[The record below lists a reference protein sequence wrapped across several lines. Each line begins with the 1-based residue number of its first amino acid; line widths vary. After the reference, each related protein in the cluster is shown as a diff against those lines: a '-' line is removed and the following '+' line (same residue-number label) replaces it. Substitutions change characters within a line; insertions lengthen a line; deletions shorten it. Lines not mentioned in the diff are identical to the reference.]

1 MTTART
7 RHRVASGAGG
17 RGSAGVVVH
26 SAPLMLPVAG
36 PPLREGALAVR
47 RGRVLAAGPRREVAG
62 AFREHREVRWD
73 GVVVAGLVNAH
84 THLQFSC
91 LARLGRRRYGSLEE
105 WSTAFDAAY
114 AEASSAPDALAT
126 GRRRGRKVD
135 WAAAARKG
143 ARAAIASGTTAVAD
157 VVTDMEAAAAYA
169 EAGLTGMA
177 YLEVLGDTEESWHA
191 EGRERLITA
200 LQEAGLPMGV
210 SPHAVY
216 ALDVAVLEDLAL
228 LARSYRVRQQ
238 IHLAESAHEREY
250 TVRGTG
256 PLARMVRDLG
266 FDFAVLREGGTG
278 LGPVDLLDGMGVFG
292 EHCHV
297 AHAVY
302 LTPDE
307 RRVLRK
313 RGTVIALCPRSNR
326 TLGLDTP
333 QVAALLEEGNPIA
346 VGTDSLA
353 SSPSM
358 DLLEDVRLL
367 RDLAREQGY
376 TDADLERRLVGA
388 ATEGG
393 ARALG
398 MASGPGRI
406 GALIPGARADFA
418 VFDIDTGTREPYR
431 TLIEEGPGRCAATVI
446 AGRRVWQRARS

>member
-1 MTTART
+1 M
-7 RHRVASGAGG
+7 SGAGG

-26 SAPLMLPVAG
+26 SAPLVVPIAG

-47 RGRVLAAGPRREVAG
+47 RGRVLAAGPRREVAA
-62 AFREHREVRWD
+62 AFRRHREVRWD

-84 THLQFSC
+84 THLQYTC
-91 LARLGRRRYGSLEE
+91 LAALGRRRYGSLEE

-114 AEASSAPDALAT
+114 ARAGT
-126 GRRRGRKVD
+126 GGRHAD
-135 WAAAARKG
+135 WAASARKG
-143 ARAAIASGTTAVAD
+143 ARAAIATGTTAVAD
-157 VVTDMEAAAAYA
+157 VVTDAEAATAYA
-169 EAGLTGMA
+169 DAGLAGMA
-177 YLEVLGDTEESWHA
+177 YLEVLGDTEEGWHA
-191 EGRERLITA
+191 EGRDRLITA
-200 LQEAGLPMGV
+200 LQEAGLPTGV

-216 ALDVAVLEDLAL
+216 TLDTPVLEDLAL
-228 LARSYRVRQQ
+228 LVRSYRLRQQ

-250 TVRGTG
+250 TVSGTG

-266 FDFAVLREGGTG
+266 FDFAPLREGGTG

-302 LTPDE
+302 LTADD

-313 RGTVIALCPRSNR
+313 RGTVVALCPRSNR
-326 TLGLDTP
+326 TLGLSAP
-333 QVAALLEEGNPIA
+333 PVRALLEEGNPIA

-353 SSPSM
+353 SAASM

-376 TDADLERRLVGA
+376 GAADLEERLITA
-388 ATEGG
+388 ATAGG

-398 MASGPGRI
+398 MASGPGRV
-406 GALIPGARADFA
+406 GALAAGSRADFA
-418 VFDIDTGTREPYR
+418 VFDVDAGTREPYR
-431 TLIEEGPGRCAATVI
+431 TLVEEGPGRCAATVI
-446 AGRRVWQRARS
+446 AGRRVWHRAKGLGRRAAAG